1 MKHHRPAVGDA
12 LLANYFGL
20 LSEEARRRI
29 ADLPYGLRKMVF
41 INAEEWLLAQARLTL
56 PDGRR
61 VRASEL
67 ILGPGGPL
75 LTSGQRAYLET
86 LAGRPLGLYEVKES
100 KPNEG
105 FLLENLLDD
114 SESEVWVGERWGSRI
129 LVRREV
135 IGMRLIFVDDRWQL
149 SACLYPFRPE
159 EGARLKKAILDVLR
173 NRARDVEKWYSGRE
187 NDLVAGIVIG
197 FWLSLL
203 TPELVDLPPEA
214 HQDLFEQIFRDWA
227 DNAIL
232 ALDNQSPREA
242 LRTRAGREKVIE
254 LLKQYE
260 SYELRRA
267 LLESRQPIDFGFLR
281 KMVGIDGE
289 ALS

>member
-1 MKHHRPAVGDA
+1 
-12 LLANYFGL
+12 
-20 LSEEARRRI
+20 
-29 ADLPYGLRKMVF
+29 
-41 INAEEWLLAQARLTL
+41 
-56 PDGRR
+56 
-61 VRASEL
+61 
-67 ILGPGGPL
+67 
-75 LTSGQRAYLET
+75 
-86 LAGRPLGLYEVKES
+86 
-100 KPNEG
+100 
-105 FLLENLLDD
+105 
-114 SESEVWVGERWGSRI
+114 
-129 LVRREV
+129 
-135 IGMRLIFVDDRWQL
+135 
-149 SACLYPFRPE
+149 
-159 EGARLKKAILDVLR
+159 
-173 NRARDVEKWYSGRE
+173 
-187 NDLVAGIVIG
+187 VAGIVIG